1 MAMLVRGLTLH
12 ISNSAQ
18 GLDVWL
24 PDGRLLQSAIRP
36 SATQR
41 RGGSHIIVGGRH
53 SRALL
58 ALRRLLGLDH
68 GVKGEEEEQTR
79 VADRLDGR
87 DGLAHE
93 ESRHHDETTVARHRH
108 RLERHG
114 RRALDQQE
122 GADVD
127 EEAREAAH
135 AKQLAKAKEA
145 LEAEVVRRVRE
156 QALTYRDRAIKL
168 RDVLDGLNADLGVD
182 LRKLGLKP
190 LVKATLATE
199 LELAEPLD
207 RCFTFD
213 RVVLAKSVAATL
225 D

>member
-1 MAMLVRGLTLH
+1 MPPAGMPTF
-12 ISNSAQ
+12 
-18 GLDVWL
+18 D
-24 PDGRLLQSAIRP
+24 
-36 SATQR
+36 
-41 RGGSHIIVGGRH
+41 
-53 SRALL
+53 
-58 ALRRLLGLDH
+58 
-68 GVKGEEEEQTR
+68 
-79 VADRLDGR
+79 
-87 DGLAHE
+87 AHE
-93 ESRHHDETTVARHRH
+93 VGSDADEQQSLQTTAK
-108 RLERHG
+108 E
-114 RRALDQQE
+114 ALA
-122 GADVD
+122 G
-127 EEAREAAH
+127 
-135 AKQLAKAKEA
+135 LAKAKEA